1 MVSRHQYGPVDHQE
15 IGVCGRKPLPVF
27 VENGFRHGQGDEPVG
42 FVLKR
47 AERAKLFFHACEC
60 LVVLVRTVL
69 AFHVSDGLVGAETGQ
84 SVYMAVRVV
93 AGQIAVVEPQYPL
106 DMQERFEPFFDV
118 GAVQAVVTVGR
129 KQTFRSG
136 QERAVAVAFDG
147 TAFEYEVQMVRVR
160 PVQYALLHQ
169 ASVDTVVLVGG
180 ELLSPSVETEIQK
193 ERAGFV
199 YQGNKSMIACPRV
212 VGRAIRPSYLRES
225 LCRKFLFQQ
234 GLYFG
239 ALRSHY

>member
-1 MVSRHQYGPVDHQE
+1 
-15 IGVCGRKPLPVF
+15 
-27 VENGFRHGQGDEPVG
+27 
-42 FVLKR
+42 
-47 AERAKLFFHACEC
+47 
-60 LVVLVRTVL
+60 
-69 AFHVSDGLVGAETGQ
+69 
-84 SVYMAVRVV
+84 MAVRVV
-93 AGQIAVVEPQYPL
+93 AGQIAVVEPQHPL

-118 GAVQAVVTVGR
+118 GAVQAVVAVGR

-147 TAFEYEVQMVRVR
+147 TAFEYEVQMVRIR

-212 VGRAIRPSYLRES
+212 VGRAIRHRICAKTCAGSFSFNKVSTLV
-225 LCRKFLFQQ
+225 
-234 GLYFG
+234 
-239 ALRSHY
+239 RSGVTINKGSCEAIS

>member
-1 MVSRHQYGPVDHQE
+1 M
-15 IGVCGRKPLPVF
+15 
-27 VENGFRHGQGDEPVG
+27 
-42 FVLKR
+42 
-47 AERAKLFFHACEC
+47 
-60 LVVLVRTVL
+60 
-69 AFHVSDGLVGAETGQ
+69 
-84 SVYMAVRVV
+84 
-93 AGQIAVVEPQYPL
+93 
-106 DMQERFEPFFDV
+106 
-118 GAVQAVVTVGR
+118 
-129 KQTFRSG
+129 
-136 QERAVAVAFDG
+136 AVAFDG
-147 TAFEYEVQMVRVR
+147 TAFEYEVQMVRIR

-212 VGRAIRPSYLRES
+212 VGRAIRPSYLREN